1 MAHFV
6 LRRWPIG
13 NERLLE
19 YLHEEYTF
27 SDIRSVKINQL
38 SNIKPL
44 LQENFGKADD
54 LDCTLTSITTILT
67 YYCNKTPQEIYDVV
81 LKYASKFCYTER
93 TGTQPP
99 AMRTIM
105 NKAAKELGV
114 NKKAFVRYG
123 KNISF
128 NFAGIKQHID
138 QGRPLMLSM
147 FKDGRQWYED
157 HSVTIIGYAEHKL
170 DGKKTV
176 RMLKVYD
183 NWYPEVMY
191 VNYELMHMFSSI
203 HYYN

>member
-123 KNISF
+123 RKLFVCLKYMTI
-128 NFAGIKQHID
+128 GIQK
-138 QGRPLMLSM
+138 LCMLIM
-147 FKDGRQWYED
+147 
-157 HSVTIIGYAEHKL
+157 
-170 DGKKTV
+170 
-176 RMLKVYD
+176 
-183 NWYPEVMY
+183 N
-191 VNYELMHMFSSI
+191 
-203 HYYN
+203 

>member
-1 MAHFV
+1 MAQFV
-6 LRRWPIG
+6 LRHWPIG

-27 SDIRSVKINQL
+27 TDICSVKVNQL

-44 LQENFGKADD
+44 LQKDFGEDD
-54 LDCTLTSITTILT
+54 DSDCTLTSITSILT
-67 YYCNKTPQEIYDVV
+67 LYCDKTPQEIYDIV
-81 LKYASKFCYTER
+81 LKNAKKFCYTGKL
-93 TGTQPP
+93 GTQPP
-99 AMRTIM
+99 VMRTLM
-105 NKAAKELGV
+105 NKVAKELGIK
-114 NKKAFVRYG
+114 KKAVVRYG

-147 FKDGRQWYED
+147 LKDGRNWYTD
-157 HSVTIIGYAEHKL
+157 HSVTIIGYSEYKL

-191 VNYELMHMFSSI
+191 VNYELMNLISSI